1 MYTCQ
6 WTVVKTPV
14 EITEQQLAEFRQLV
28 TKEGTPLG
36 RTHLTLGHHTTLTLN
51 SSGQLPA
58 HSESQLQASPACRDS
73 LGPLVLSQPSL
84 SQSVLHQPPS
94 APRPPAQPH
103 RSLRQPHTDLS
114 VEAPSD
120 RMLYYVYSQSI

>member
-1 MYTCQ
+1 MGDRSEDSSGDHRA
-6 WTVVKTPV
+6 TVGGVPTV
-14 EITEQQLAEFRQLV
+14 DDQGGDT
-28 TKEGTPLG
+28 
-36 RTHLTLGHHTTLTLN
+36 

-103 RSLRQPHTDLS
+103 RSVRQPHTDLS
-114 VEAPSD
+114 VEAPSE
-120 RMLYYVYSQSI
+120 RTLYYVYSQSIIH